1 MNTDNK
7 GGEEMNNQ
15 KKLLTILGHDKG
27 LLGMFSGII
36 LSAIGLISVA
46 VTACVWYL

>member
-1 MNTDNK
+1 
-7 GGEEMNNQ
+7 MNNG

-27 LLGMFSGII
+27 LLGMFSGMV
-36 LSAIGLISVA
+36 LSVIGLISVA